1 MYITITYNELSELVY
16 NKFNVRPKFIT
27 IDERTFEVGYKPSIF
42 MPNVCIQFHIEMIN
56 KNNVC
61 LSYECSVPTSLM
73 IAGIV
78 AYIKEKLPS
87 GVEVNTI
94 DKYINIY
101 PQRFKQVE
109 KVLEFVTLSNITFAG
124 ENINVEL
131 KII

>member
-27 IDERTFEVGYKPSIF
+27 IDEKTFEVGYKPSVFI
-42 MPNVCIQFHIEMIN
+42 PNVCIQFHIEMIN

-61 LSYECSVPTSLM
+61 LSYECSVHTSLM
-73 IAGIV
+73 IAGFV